1 MTVDELKSMPKGKFI
16 VMKTGSHPMISPLK
30 LYFEWGIKF
39 EEEYRLPDKTARAV
53 SYKERDELI
62 RDIEIKYPQK
72 KKENLALEYDESE
85 EDLEENP
92 FPKKKNIRIGAD
104 KN

>member
-1 MTVDELKSMPKGKFI
+1 M
-16 VMKTGSHPMISPLK
+16 
-30 LYFEWGIKF
+30 
-39 EEEYRLPDKTARAV
+39 
-53 SYKERDELI
+53 I

-72 KKENLALEYDESE
+72 KKENVALEYDESE
-85 EDLEENP
+85 EDFEENP